1 MEVKRNKD
9 CSKIF
14 QIISEIFIAKS
25 KNLWYK
31 GEIMQKHIPL
41 ILLVSFF
48 VFLFALVFSVRSV
61 VIPLKIATLTETE
74 TEIIVNGKIFQII
87 ERY

>member
-1 MEVKRNKD
+1 
-9 CSKIF
+9 
-14 QIISEIFIAKS
+14 
-25 KNLWYK
+25 
-31 GEIMQKHIPL
+31 MQKHIPL

-48 VFLFALVFSVRSV
+48 VFSVCFSFSIRSV